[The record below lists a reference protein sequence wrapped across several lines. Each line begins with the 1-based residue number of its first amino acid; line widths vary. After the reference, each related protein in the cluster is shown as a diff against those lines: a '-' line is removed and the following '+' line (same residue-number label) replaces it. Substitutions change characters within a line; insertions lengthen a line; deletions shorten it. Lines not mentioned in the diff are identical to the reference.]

1 VKDSRSGGSLAFV
14 SNALDP
20 PDDEGTRRLARM
32 IATHASAAG
41 VRVVAI
47 SDRDPVLVRK
57 LLLGA
62 RLMRDVRKSGATTVV
77 YLPTGSASLGGLFRS
92 GVLRNWARVRVVMI
106 ATGPSLR
113 GLLREVLARTLGPDL
128 VLTPSASMLRDLRRL
143 GLPAAFI
150 PMGVDLGRFLPVD
163 GETKQRLRRKFGL
176 PQDGP
181 IVLHVGHLRALR
193 NFAWFMKAH
202 QAVGATAVVVG
213 GTTYGADPGVSGQL
227 TETGV
232 HVIDRYLSNIQE
244 VYQLADVYVFPV
256 MDKRAA
262 IGVPLS
268 VLEGMACNLPVV
280 TTPFDGLPKMFAEGD
295 GLFYAGDDG
304 SFVTAL
310 QTALTLPPDAVRTR
324 EKVLPYSWSNVV
336 RMILRSAQDC
346 GKGVPLAS
354 H

>member
-1 VKDSRSGGSLAFV
+1 VKDSRPGGVAFV

-32 IATHASAAG
+32 IATHGSAAG
-41 VRVVAI
+41 VRVIPI
-47 SDRDPVLVRK
+47 SDRESVLVRK
-57 LLLGA
+57 LMLGV
-62 RLMRDVRKSGATTVV
+62 RLMKDVRTSGATTVV

-92 GVLRNWARVRVVMI
+92 GVLRNWARVHVVMI

-113 GLLREVLARTLGPDL
+113 GLLREVMARALGPDL
-128 VLTPSASMLRDLRRL
+128 VLTPSASMLHDLNRL
-143 GLPAAFI
+143 RLPAAFI
-150 PMGVDLGRFLPVD
+150 PMGVDANRFLPVD

-176 PQDGP
+176 PEGER

-193 NFAWFMKAH
+193 NFAWFLRAH
-202 QAVGATAVVVG
+202 QAVGATAVVVA
-213 GTTYGADPGVSGQL
+213 GTAYGADSRVSRQL
-227 TETGV
+227 TDAGV
-232 HVIDRYLSNIQE
+232 RVIDTYLPNIQE

-256 MDKRAA
+256 TDMRAA

-268 VLEGMACNLPVV
+268 VLEAMACNLPVV
-280 TTPFDGLPKMFAEGD
+280 TTRFDGLPKMFAEGD
-295 GLFYAGDDG
+295 GLFYAGDGG

-310 QTALTLPPDAVRTR
+310 QEASTIPPDAVGTR
-324 EKVLPYSWSNVV
+324 EKVLPYSWVNVV
-336 RMILRSAQDC
+336 GMILRNAQNC